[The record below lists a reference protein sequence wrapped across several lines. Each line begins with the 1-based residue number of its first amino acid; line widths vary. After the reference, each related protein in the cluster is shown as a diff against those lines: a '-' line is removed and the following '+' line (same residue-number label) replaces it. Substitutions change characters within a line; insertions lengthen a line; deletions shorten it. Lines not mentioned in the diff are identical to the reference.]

1 MKQRSITPLLALVF
15 TGAILTISLGG
26 CHQSDG
32 SGSAMLPTATTRV
45 NPTATLFPVRLPEDN
60 GSRPQIDA
68 TATVQRGPTA
78 TLPAV
83 RMPENNGSRS
93 GVDPTATVQVSPTA
107 PLRAVH
113 LPKLRG
119 LVDLSIPPG
128 YTLWSD
134 TALLDGSGAY
144 GGVSVW
150 RRDSDWIV
158 LLNQASDKYSTHS
171 LVKAAISFSGVPP
184 KARLYTLGCRLI
196 GDETSYHPERDSIV
210 AIGVAGGDY
219 WNRRL
224 LWAAYARIAVGEFAE
239 IPPES
244 VECEN
249 LSLGSD

>member
-15 TGAILTISLGG
+15 IGTLLTVLSSG
-26 CHQSDG
+26 CHQNDG

-45 NPTATLFPVRLPEDN
+45 NPTSTLLPVRLPEDN
-60 GSRPQIDA
+60 GSRPQVDA
-68 TATVQRGPTA
+68 
-78 TLPAV
+78 
-83 RMPENNGSRS
+83 
-93 GVDPTATVQVSPTA
+93 TATVQVSPTA

-113 LPKLRG
+113 LPELRG
-119 LVDLSIPPG
+119 LVDLPIPPG
-128 YTLWSD
+128 YKLGSD

-158 LLNQASDKYSTHS
+158 LLNQASDKFSTHS
-171 LVKAAISFSGVPP
+171 LAKAAISFSGVPP

-219 WNRRL
+219 WNRQL

-239 IPPES
+239 IPAES

-249 LSLGSD
+249 LSLGSE